1 MFIGLSEKEKE
12 ERYEQSLMTE
22 DRLGEGW
29 PGKVPSSGEEEED
42 KEEKEGD
49 QGVAGGGGG
58 GGGGGI
64 VWKISLFL
72 RKLTGKRRE

>member
-1 MFIGLSEKEKE
+1 MENCLTVIPECQQLNPRLVVGYSKVCMFIGLSEKEKE

-42 KEEKEGD
+42 NGLVCLKT
-49 QGVAGGGGG
+49 AMH
-58 GGGGGI
+58 
-64 VWKISLFL
+64 LL
-72 RKLTGKRRE
+72 